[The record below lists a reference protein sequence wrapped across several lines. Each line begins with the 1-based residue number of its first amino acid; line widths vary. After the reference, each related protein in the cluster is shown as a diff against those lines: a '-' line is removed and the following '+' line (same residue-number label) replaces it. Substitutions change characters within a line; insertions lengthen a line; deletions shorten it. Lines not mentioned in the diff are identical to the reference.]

1 MASEQIQSLPSVI
14 LASKSKIRTRLLDS
28 AGVKHTA
35 FSSGID
41 ENEIKSKLKKEK
53 VVPVKIARV
62 LAEKKAEKISLLY
75 PNSLVVGADQIL
87 ECEGII
93 FDKPK
98 NLDEAR
104 DHLMTVRGRPAKLL
118 ISVCLSQFGIK
129 IWGHESEA
137 KLVMRLLSDS
147 YIDWY
152 LQSMGEEAYQTVGA
166 YKIEGLGAQ
175 LFSKIEGDYFSILGI
190 PLLYLLS
197 ELRQRGVILK

>member
-1 MASEQIQSLPSVI
+1 MYDLLGVYQQCYRPSIFV
-14 LASKSKIRTRLLDS
+14 KLLC
-28 AGVKHTA
+28 
-35 FSSGID
+35 
-41 ENEIKSKLKKEK
+41 
-53 VVPVKIARV
+53 
-62 LAEKKAEKISLLY
+62 
-75 PNSLVVGADQIL
+75 

-98 NLDEAR
+98 NIDEAR
-104 DHLMTVRGRPAKLL
+104 THLMKLRGRSHKLL
-118 ISVCLSQFGIK
+118 VSVCLAQFGIK